1 MFSKRNPPRASV
13 DLPEASS
20 SRAPQRGSE
29 IEGNR
34 GVSRIATIGPESSV
48 EGNVSGEEELLI
60 EGRVKG
66 RVECKNHPI
75 TIGSE
80 GNVVGDVFAQ
90 TLYVAGCV
98 EGRLIASHQVTIHRS
113 ARVTGTIISPR
124 LALEEGGVFHGS
136 IDMDPEHEVLVAAFG
151 DAPPPGALVG
161 TMVSDAPLQGEDEA
175 DAHADHEI
183 SRDGVS

>member
-1 MFSKRNPPRASV
+1 MFSKRNPPCASV
-13 DLPEASS
+13 PLPEASS
-20 SRAPQRGSE
+20 SQTLQRRSE
-29 IEGNR
+29 TVEGNR
-34 GVSRIATIGPESSV
+34 GVSRIATIGPDSTV

-90 TLYVAGCV
+90 TLYVAGRV

-113 ARVTGTIISPR
+113 AQVTGTIISPR

-136 IDMDPEHEVLVAAFG
+136 IDMDPEHEALVAAFG
-151 DAPPPGALVG
+151 DASPPGPLVG
-161 TMVSDAPLQGEDEA
+161 TTVSDAQLHGEDEA
-175 DAHADHEI
+175 DAHADHE
-183 SRDGVS
+183 